1 MSAPDVGAAPMQ
13 RRLAHLQKP
22 RFRAGRAADRLV
34 TYGLY
39 ALLSLI
45 VLFPLAWVLLGSF
58 KNPSEIFAYPTSFW
72 PREFTWTNY
81 GDVIRRTALP
91 TYLFNTFIVTA
102 FTLVLSLGLATV
114 TA

>member
-1 MSAPDVGAAPMQ
+1 MSAPDLGAAALL
-13 RRLAHLQKP
+13 RRPARRP
-22 RFRAGRAADRLV
+22 PAPRAGHLADRLI

-72 PREFTWTNY
+72 PRHFTSTNY

-102 FTLVLSLGLATV
+102 FTLVLSLSIATV
-114 TA
+114 AA